1 MSTTRRF
8 PERLVAAVDESQVIG
23 VRAGDAPHRF
33 LAVWVV
39 VVQGRV
45 FARSWNDKPTGWHR
59 AFVREKRGVI
69 QIPNVREVR
78 VIAKKPRGER
88 LLAAIDRAYAEK
100 YHTPG
105 SRKWV
110 RGFKLARRKATTTEF
125 VPR

>member
-1 MSTTRRF
+1 MTTPRRF
-8 PERLVAAVDESQVIG
+8 PERLVKAFAESQVIG
-23 VRAGDAPHRF
+23 VRAGDESHRF

-59 AFVREKRGVI
+59 AFMREQRGVV
-69 QIPNVREVR
+69 QIPKVREVR
-78 VIAKKPRGER
+78 VIAKKTRGDR
-88 LLAAIDRAYAEK
+88 LLEAIDRAYAEK
-100 YHTPG
+100 YYTPA

-110 RGFKLARRKATTTEF
+110 RGFKVARRKATTTEF